1 MKKTL
6 KIVALTVQGVYAA
19 VCLLE
24 VIFCIVYDLNRYA
37 PLGDWC
43 FLAMIFLLYAWM
55 LMVIPTLG
63 SIVLN
68 LVACLPLGSVR
79 NAGDTRTKR
88 VLWIVWTVLAPVL
101 DVLLFVVL
109 ASVFVG
115 TTGGV

>member
-37 PLGDWC
+37 PLGDLC
-43 FLAMIFLLYAWM
+43 FLAMGFLVYAWIF
-55 LMVIPTLG
+55 MVLPTLG

-68 LVACLPLGSVR
+68 VVVCLPLGSTW
-79 NAGDTRTKR
+79 NTGETRKRR
-88 VLWIVWTVLAPVL
+88 VLWIIWTVLSPVL
-101 DVLLFVVL
+101 GTLLTF
-109 ASVFVG
+109 AFWGVFVG